1 MRAGAIPERSIT
13 ALPTVAPRSVAGT
26 SFSDPP
32 KVPIAVRSG
41 VETIMS
47 AAPLPKP
54 IVHYLSVRNS
64 PMTSDGLHRP
74 VESVSSSWLDVLQP
88 YCSSCDDSAALVGDA
103 DVPQLLGSSLLNGCG
118 GDGDGA
124 GGHRAEEV
132 RVVVGA
138 YRDLAAVGHG
148 GGRADAGGAF
158 DGCGVDAAMDHA
170 PGGVVCRA
178 EIDHAF
184 HPIRGDVGKPESGG
198 RQEGAGVVPVWCTR
212 RLCSGHGRSSVSA
225 HVSSQRCPGGL
236 TP

>member
-1 MRAGAIPERSIT
+1 MLRCSRP
-13 ALPTVAPRSVAGT
+13 VAPAGRT
-26 SFSDPP
+26 HD
-32 KVPIAVRSG
+32 V
-41 VETIMS
+41 S
-47 AAPLPKP
+47 AAAF
-54 IVHYLSVRNS
+54 
-64 PMTSDGLHRP
+64 
-74 VESVSSSWLDVLQP
+74 SVSLSWLDVLQP
-88 YCSSCDDSAALVGDA
+88 DRSSCDDSAALVGDA
-103 DVPQLLGSSLLNGCG
+103 DLPQLLGSSLLNGCG

-184 HPIRGDVGKPESGG
+184 HPIPGDVGKPESGG
-198 RQEGAGVVPVWCTR
+198 
-212 RLCSGHGRSSVSA
+212 
-225 HVSSQRCPGGL
+225 
-236 TP
+236 

>member
-1 MRAGAIPERSIT
+1 MLPTITWSMRAGSIPERAST

-26 SFSDPP
+26 SLSAPP
-32 KVPIAVRSG
+32 NVPIAVRSG
-41 VETIMS
+41 VETTMS
-47 AAPLPKP
+47 TGPLPKP
-54 IVHYLSVRNS
+54 IVRHLSVRNS
-64 PMTSDGLHRP
+64 AMISASPLAGRTHEVSAAAF
-74 VESVSSSWLDVLQP
+74 SVSLSWLDVLQP
-88 YCSSCDDSAALVGDA
+88 DRSSCDDSAALVGDA

-178 EIDHAF
+178 ELDHAF
-184 HPIRGDVGKPESGG
+184 HPIPGDVGKPES
-198 RQEGAGVVPVWCTR
+198 
-212 RLCSGHGRSSVSA
+212 S
-225 HVSSQRCPGGL
+225 
-236 TP
+236 